1 MRGIAMGTKL
11 PILIILG
18 YRGWKPSGPRTDTA
32 GIFIEPILEGWGV
45 KHYLLESDKD
55 VGKISLGYKEAHET
69 NKPVVIL
76 VGREYK
82 P

>member
-11 PILIILG
+11 PLLIILG

-32 GIFIEPILEGWGV
+32 GIFTEPILTGWGV
-45 KHYLLESDKD
+45 THHLLESHED
-55 VGKISLGYKEAHET
+55 VGKISLGYKEAQET